1 MGTKSTEFFNDL
13 DQFIGSTIWIRH
25 PLVQDT
31 LFTEGVLYLAARA
44 GAMWILDEIIIA
56 QKSNTDLQLE
66 EFQVWALIVD
76 GSSAVLRCDDG
87 NKNQLLEKLIP
98 FTDFP
103 EPGIKLYFTD
113 NVIMLP
119 SEY

>member
-1 MGTKSTEFFNDL
+1 MGTKNTELFNDL

-25 PLVQDT
+25 PLAQDT

-44 GAMWILDEIIIA
+44 GAMWLLDEIIIA
-56 QKSNTDLQLE
+56 QKSNPDLRLE
-66 EFQVWALIVD
+66 EFQVWTLIVD

-87 NKNQLLEKLIP
+87 NKNQLVEKLIP